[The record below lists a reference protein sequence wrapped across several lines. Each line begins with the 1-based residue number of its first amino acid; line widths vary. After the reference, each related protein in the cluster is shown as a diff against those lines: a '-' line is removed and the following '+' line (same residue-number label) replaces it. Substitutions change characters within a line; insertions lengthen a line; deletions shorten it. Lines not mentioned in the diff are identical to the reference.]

1 MPNEA
6 TDPIRHIQLPEAEE
20 RELQEELKATKRSA
34 SSIVTEA
41 LRLRRTVLEA
51 LGIEAAGTNPAE
63 VADAAKRALEAGVRA
78 MRAANKKAER

>member
-6 TDPIRHIQLPEAEE
+6 TESIQSIHLPEAEE
-20 RELQEELKATKRSA
+20 RELQEEVKATNRSA

-41 LRLRRTVLEA
+41 LRLRRIVLEA

-63 VADAAKRALEAGVRA
+63 VARATKRALEAGVRA
-78 MRAANKKAER
+78 MRAADKKAER

>member
-6 TDPIRHIQLPEAEE
+6 TDPNRNIQLPEAEE
-20 RELQEELKATKRSA
+20 RELQEEVKATQRSA